1 MNIKERF
8 LKVLQEDESDI
19 FRDRIPSDDF
29 DSTLDD
35 DTNSSD
41 FDTEG
46 LGFDPTE
53 TQENQFV
60 DVYEKVVGYEETI
73 SDLIDPDSGSL
84 LQALSRMDRNDSIA
98 KGAVDR
104 VRRDA
109 KKVSDS
115 LSSIINEMKI
125 IASMEESLRRKVESL
140 NQK

>member
-1 MNIKERF
+1 MNIEERF
-8 LKVLQEDESDI
+8 LKILQEDEGI
-19 FRDRIPSDDF
+19 FRDRNSREDF
-29 DSTLDD
+29 GSTLDD
-35 DTNSSD
+35 ETNAGD

-53 TQENQFV
+53 KQEDDFL
-60 DVYEKVVGYEETI
+60 DVYVKVVGYEGTI

-84 LQALSRMDRNDSIA
+84 LQALSKMDRSDSIA

-125 IASMEESLRRKVESL
+125 IASMEESLRRKVEAL

>member
-1 MNIKERF
+1 MNIQERF
-8 LKVLQEDESDI
+8 LKVLQEEDGDV
-19 FRDRIPSDDF
+19 FRDRDSGDAF
-29 DSTLDD
+29 RSTLDD
-35 DTNSSD
+35 ETQSGD

-53 TQENQFV
+53 KQENEFLDIYSKV
-60 DVYEKVVGYEETI
+60 INYEQTI

-104 VRRDA
+104 VRKDA

-125 IASMEESLRRKVESL
+125 IASMEESLRRKVEAL
-140 NQK
+140 NQR